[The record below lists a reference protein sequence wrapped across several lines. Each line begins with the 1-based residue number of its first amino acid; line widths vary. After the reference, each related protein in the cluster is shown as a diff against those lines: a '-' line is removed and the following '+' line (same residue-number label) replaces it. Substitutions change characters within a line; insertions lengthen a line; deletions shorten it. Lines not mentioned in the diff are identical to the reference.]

1 MEDDI
6 LLEPLKAYKSVYKD
20 AVNEEAGKFFDELV
34 EKSKI
39 DVEANRQT
47 IKQYKKTLKEAE
59 EVNKKLSGLKTG
71 RGFSIFGI

>member
-39 DVEANRQT
+39 DVEANRQLG
-47 IKQYKKTLKEAE
+47 ILLQLYSELK
-59 EVNKKLSGLKTG
+59 
-71 RGFSIFGI
+71 